1 MKQVAAIFTILLC
14 FFCLTA
20 CQSEN
25 AVESISIDANTKEI
39 LDSLGE
45 DERKGDFEAGISL
58 ETGQVRGDHRDL
70 FHAGFFQ
77 SAPDEADVVGGTAAT
92 ARLGHDDCSAV

>member
-1 MKQVAAIFTILLC
+1 MLFLFA
-14 FFCLTA
+14 A

-45 DERKGDFEAGISL
+45 DERKGDFLTMYNILKSL
-58 ETGQVRGDHRDL
+58 DQNNQNKRDKQQCVKS
-70 FHAGFFQ
+70 F
-77 SAPDEADVVGGTAAT
+77 V
-92 ARLGHDDCSAV
+92 

>member
-45 DERKGDFEAGISL
+45 DERKGDFLI
-58 ETGQVRGDHRDL
+58 
-70 FHAGFFQ
+70 
-77 SAPDEADVVGGTAAT
+77 
-92 ARLGHDDCSAV
+92 